1 MLPTTIDFRG
11 FCSSQFPGGRGWEKR
26 LGFKE
31 QSAEKTARE
40 HWVLAKER
48 GCLQTPSGWAATA
61 DDLSILGKGVVNE
74 SFLYRNCVCSCVCD
88 MCEQ

>member
-31 QSAEKTARE
+31 QSAERTASE
-40 HWVLAKER
+40 HWVLEKER
-48 GCLQTPSGWAATA
+48 GCLQTPSGRLQQLTTLAYWERAY
-61 DDLSILGKGVVNE
+61 SKRSSE
-74 SFLYRNCVCSCVCD
+74 
-88 MCEQ
+88 